1 MILGF
6 VGLGTYE
13 LGERKKYKYVTF
25 EDLTK
30 IYDYV
35 TTQQGPLLWLW
46 KGPQQVSGPEP
57 SARDKSTHSP
67 APPPRPVTGALLYP
81 DTQKSA
87 QYTDSEEWA
96 SAVTHL
102 R

>member
-1 MILGF
+1 MSTRVCSTVILGF

-67 APPPRPVTGALLYP
+67 APHRG
-81 DTQKSA
+81 Q
-87 QYTDSEEWA
+87 
-96 SAVTHL
+96 
-102 R
+102 